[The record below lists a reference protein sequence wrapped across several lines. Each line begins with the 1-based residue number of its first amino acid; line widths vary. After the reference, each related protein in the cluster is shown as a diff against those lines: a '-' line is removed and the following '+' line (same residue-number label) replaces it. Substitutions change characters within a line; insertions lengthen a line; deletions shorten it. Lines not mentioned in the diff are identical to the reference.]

1 MLTLAKWTPKHDIGA
16 PLQQLLL
23 QVANGWT
30 LSAEQNNPA
39 YSGMTQM
46 GLAICLAHLAN
57 TPKRDQEGCELTSC
71 YTDYVYRLRGLQHQ
85 HSTPLFLS
93 QRRHCGQN
101 RHAVQIVDPII
112 VNTANN
118 AANNLQQ
125 GDRWA
130 TLQPAKRE
138 YDSRHITNQCTKC
151 YQPGTVRRE
160 WKVTASQLVIL
171 QLQPSSG
178 DKYLPVMRAKG
189 HEQEHTVLHHVRN
202 KTAKLWGKRY
212 ALAGALL
219 GIASNREKLAET
231 AFLQYPTKDNPNH
244 YHIYQ
249 GTQRSH
255 AITQEDIPSW
265 WVLLALVLREE
276 ENEGGPNLQVSKR
289 AKQNKPHRAKRGT
302 QLAKNTSKRRVKK
315 TISKRQ
321 STPRS
326 QHNHASQRRQAL
338 QAITQAAAE
347 GHPHH
352 PAPST
357 STPSRT
363 NATKASITK
372 QTTLPT
378 PPRTTHMG
386 HTTAPNKTTTPPKT
400 PRYEEPDQQVAEYHA
415 QQPTGNPNPPEH
427 QAGDKRRVPP
437 APPTDLTSIGR
448 QRGTLGLAGPGA
460 STSTPSI
467 PPSTTCKANSPS
479 TMSSTSW
486 RTQRL
491 CKQNTGRQSSWPSAT
506 PAAKNQTLSTPHT
519 GTQMEILLH

>member
-1 MLTLAKWTPKHDIGA
+1 MATNTCPSCEPKATNRSTLYYITSATKRPSCGA
-16 PLQQLLL
+16 
-23 QVANGWT
+23 
-30 LSAEQNNPA
+30 
-39 YSGMTQM
+39 
-46 GLAICLAHLAN
+46 
-57 TPKRDQEGCELTSC
+57 
-71 YTDYVYRLRGLQHQ
+71 
-85 HSTPLFLS
+85 
-93 QRRHCGQN
+93 
-101 RHAVQIVDPII
+101 
-112 VNTANN
+112 
-118 AANNLQQ
+118 
-125 GDRWA
+125 
-130 TLQPAKRE
+130 
-138 YDSRHITNQCTKC
+138 
-151 YQPGTVRRE
+151 
-160 WKVTASQLVIL
+160 
-171 QLQPSSG
+171 
-178 DKYLPVMRAKG
+178 
-189 HEQEHTVLHHVRN
+189 
-202 KTAKLWGKRY
+202 RY

-249 GTQRSH
+249 GTQCSH

-448 QRGTLGLAGPGA
+448 QRGTLGLAGPRSIYFYTFHPTLHYLQSQLPQHHVLYVLENA
-460 STSTPSI
+460 TS
-467 PPSTTCKANSPS
+467 
-479 TMSSTSW
+479 M
-486 RTQRL
+486 
-491 CKQNTGRQSSWPSAT
+491 
-506 PAAKNQTLSTPHT
+506 QTEYWQAIQLAVGNPRS
-519 GTQMEILLH
+519 